1 MMIGYKTA
9 AKQITVAVIVF
20 CAVLV
25 CTMFLQYDI
34 DLASV
39 KEQLDS
45 ETELAFYEA
54 QSMTSKVVCL
64 CAGGCLLLTS
74 AVTLLF
80 ACKRYIDERRHEL
93 GVLKALGYSAK
104 ALSRPF
110 WVFGCSV
117 LIGGTLGYIGAW
129 ILMPTFYA
137 VQNKDGYLPEI
148 PLRFHPLLF
157 VWLILLP
164 SLFFSLLSV
173 LYAYRQLQT
182 PVTTLWKEKA
192 FAKSLPRKRE
202 RTQAH
207 PTKKNGS
214 PCFVRDMRKSTL
226 RGRKSLVFFIAFASF
241 CFASLMQMSYGM
253 KDYGSAM
260 MQAMMLIIGLAL
272 ACTTLLL
279 AVRTVES
286 GNRSSL
292 ALMSAFGYTRWECRR
307 AVLGAYAPAA
317 AIGFVL
323 GTGYQYALLRVM
335 VNIVFRDVA
344 DLPTFQFDV
353 PAFFVT
359 LVLFILFYETVLLFC
374 ERKTRAL
381 SFRQTLS
388 E

>member
-9 AKQITVAVIVF
+9 AKQVTVAVIVF

-25 CTMFLQYDI
+25 CTMFLQFDI

-39 KEQLDS
+39 KEQVEG
-45 ETELAFYEA
+45 ETALVFYEA

-64 CAGGCLLLTS
+64 CTGGCLLLTS

-80 ACKRYIDERRHEL
+80 ACKRHIDERRREL

-104 ALSRPF
+104 DLSRPF

-117 LIGGTLGYIGAW
+117 LIGGTLGYVGAW
-129 ILMPTFYA
+129 ILMPTFYE
-137 VQNKDGYLPEI
+137 VQNKDGFLPPI
-148 PLRFHPLLF
+148 PLRFHPSLF
-157 VWLILLP
+157 VFLVLLP
-164 SLFFSLLSV
+164 ALFFSLLSV

-182 PVTTLWKEKA
+182 PVTSLWKEKE

-202 RTQAH
+202 KEQAD
-207 PTKKNGS
+207 PTTKNVS

-226 RGRKSLVFFIAFASF
+226 RSRKTLVFFIAFASF

-253 KDYGSAM
+253 KDYGGVM
-260 MQAMMLIIGLAL
+260 MQVMMLIIGLVL
-272 ACTTLLL
+272 SCTTLLL
-279 AVRTVES
+279 AVRTAES

-317 AIGFVL
+317 MIGFVL

-335 VNIVFRDVA
+335 VNIVYRDVS
-344 DLPTFQFDV
+344 DLPALRFDV

-359 LVLFILFYETVLLFC
+359 LVLFVLFYEAVLLLC